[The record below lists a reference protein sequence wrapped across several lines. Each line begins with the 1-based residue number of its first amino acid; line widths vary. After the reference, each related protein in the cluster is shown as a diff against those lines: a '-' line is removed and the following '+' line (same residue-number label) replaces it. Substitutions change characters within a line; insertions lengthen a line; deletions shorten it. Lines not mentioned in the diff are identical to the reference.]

1 MNSKSIPVYADH
13 AATTP
18 LKPEALEAML
28 PWFKVGFG
36 NPSSLHSFGQKARKA
51 VEEARTTIAEC
62 IHARP
67 EEIFFTSGGTEANN
81 WVVKGSK
88 GGLLVSSYEHH
99 SVLNAAKSERK
110 RGRIVSKPSACRT
123 NWRPARSAS
132 LSARRIRKRTSS
144 ASLMS
149 SA

>member
-1 MNSKSIPVYADH
+1 MTPKSTPVYADH

-18 LKPEALEAML
+18 LKPEALEAMM
-28 PWFKVGFG
+28 PWLKDGFG
-36 NPSSLHSFGQKARKA
+36 NPSSLHSFGREARNA
-51 VEEARTTIAEC
+51 VEDARATIAEC
-62 IHARP
+62 LHAEP
-67 EEIFFTSGGTEANN
+67 KEIFFTSGGTEANN
-81 WVVKGSK
+81 WVVKETK

-123 NWRPARSAS
+123 NWRPARFAS
-132 LSARRIRKRTSS
+132 LSVRRTRKRTSS